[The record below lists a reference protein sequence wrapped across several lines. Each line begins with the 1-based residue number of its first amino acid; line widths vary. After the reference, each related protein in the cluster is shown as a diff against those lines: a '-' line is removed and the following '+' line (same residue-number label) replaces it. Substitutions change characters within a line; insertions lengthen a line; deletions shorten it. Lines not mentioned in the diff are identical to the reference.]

1 MTIEIQL
8 TEYQKI
14 VVSETEFEG
23 KNYVDVRRF
32 YRTKN
37 GPEWRPTQKGIS
49 IPKDPVVLK
58 QVRRA
63 IKQCEVVC

>member
-1 MTIEIQL
+1 MNIEIGL

-23 KNYVDVRRF
+23 KQYVDVRRF

-49 IPKDPVVLK
+49 IPKDPNVLK
-58 QVRRA
+58 QIRRA
-63 IKQCEVVC
+63 LKQCEVVC

>member
-8 TEYQKI
+8 TDYQKI

-23 KNYVDVRRF
+23 KAYVDVRRF

-49 IPKDPVVLK
+49 IPKDPAVLK

>member
-8 TEYQKI
+8 TEFQKI

-23 KNYVDVRRF
+23 KAYVDVRRF